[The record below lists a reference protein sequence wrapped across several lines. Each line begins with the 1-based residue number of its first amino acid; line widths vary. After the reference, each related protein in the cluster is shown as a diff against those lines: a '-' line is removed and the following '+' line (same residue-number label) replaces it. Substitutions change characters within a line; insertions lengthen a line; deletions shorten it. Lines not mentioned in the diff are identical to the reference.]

1 MAKLSYSKI
10 AKQLAAKEK
19 KYSKL
24 LNNARNE
31 RERNTAQMMLDR
43 VNSRKQELAMDN
55 QMRADQINGNQF
67 GYGGNTK
74 KSYLNGGM
82 TKKSVYR
89 LGGFTQIPVINEQDL
104 IEKGVDPTQ
113 PTEYAL
119 AQAKRNKAFSPKG
132 SNYNNQNVLDYL
144 VENPELA
151 AALKELGIE
160 PTLQN
165 IEALQNELGVKAD
178 NKAGAITMGA
188 LEKYNQDFMAAKAQG
203 ATDEEAEAV
212 ADAQNPDAKGKI
224 DLKTTGTNMT
234 WEKGDFNLTPTEKA
248 YRAAGIAGAFVDNAA
263 RYRQIR
269 STQQPA
275 APMYMSAPVLE
286 TRMNIAPQL
295 NEARTA
301 QASFNRGLSRSGM
314 GGGQKMAAQAAAYAG
329 RVNAA
334 NKMYGEKS
342 NREIALRNR
351 QRQIAAQTSNQNRQM
366 YGQYR
371 NNLINFEN
379 ARLGAIAQNAA
390 NFGQDLSSISS
401 DYTKNMTAPRLQLEA
416 YRPYL
421 GSYYNRNFVGG
432 GVNKNQ

>member
-1 MAKLSYSKI
+1 
-10 AKQLAAKEK
+10 
-19 KYSKL
+19 
-24 LNNARNE
+24 
-31 RERNTAQMMLDR
+31 
-43 VNSRKQELAMDN
+43 
-55 QMRADQINGNQF
+55 
-67 GYGGNTK
+67 
-74 KSYLNGGM
+74 
-82 TKKSVYR
+82 
-89 LGGFTQIPVINEQDL
+89 
-104 IEKGVDPTQ
+104 
-113 PTEYAL
+113 
-119 AQAKRNKAFSPKG
+119 
-132 SNYNNQNVLDYL
+132 
-144 VENPELA
+144 
-151 AALKELGIE
+151 
-160 PTLQN
+160 
-165 IEALQNELGVKAD
+165 
-178 NKAGAITMGA
+178 
-188 LEKYNQDFMAAKAQG
+188 
-203 ATDEEAEAV
+203 
-212 ADAQNPDAKGKI
+212 
-224 DLKTTGTNMT
+224 
-234 WEKGDFNLTPTEKA
+234 
-248 YRAAGIAGAFVDNAA
+248 
-263 RYRQIR
+263 
-269 STQQPA
+269 
-275 APMYMSAPVLE
+275 MSAPVLE